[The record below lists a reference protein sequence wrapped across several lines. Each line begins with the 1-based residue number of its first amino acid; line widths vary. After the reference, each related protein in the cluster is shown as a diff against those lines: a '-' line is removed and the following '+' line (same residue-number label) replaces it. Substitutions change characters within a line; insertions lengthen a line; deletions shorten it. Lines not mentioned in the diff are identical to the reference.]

1 MLLLPCFI
9 RRYMYL
15 RTNNEGMDTFI
26 IRTNEVIL
34 NKVIITYVHN
44 TYEQIN
50 NNISK

>member
-1 MLLLPCFI
+1 MLLPSF
-9 RRYMYL
+9 
-15 RTNNEGMDTFI
+15 EGIFTFERIMKVYTFI

-34 NKVIITYVHN
+34 NNKVIITYVHN